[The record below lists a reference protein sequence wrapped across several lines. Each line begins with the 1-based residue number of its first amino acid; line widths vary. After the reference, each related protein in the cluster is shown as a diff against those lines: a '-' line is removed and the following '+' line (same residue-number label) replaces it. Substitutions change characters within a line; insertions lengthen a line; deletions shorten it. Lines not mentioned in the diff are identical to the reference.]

1 MTEEERYD
9 LMRDRRNGET
19 LHQWVL
25 RIMGRLQEMTKDDLS
40 TTLFNILKEAYIAG
54 ASSNEKGKKNRKVV
68 EGEFILL
75 QHQAAQD
82 LKKELED
89 GKPETRLEVYIKN
102 TPLTPRATN
111 ALQRA
116 GVKTLGDLVQL
127 TKLDITNIR
136 GLGQAGLFDI
146 EEMLKTYGLQ
156 LRRIHKDVL

>member
-102 TPLTPRATN
+102 TPLTPRAIN
-111 ALQRA
+111 ALLRA
-116 GVKTLGDLVQL
+116 GVRTLGDLVQL

>member
-1 MTEEERYD
+1 MTEEEKYD

-102 TPLTPRATN
+102 TPLTPRAIN
-111 ALQRA
+111 ALLRA

-127 TKLDITNIR
+127 TKFDIANIH
-136 GLGQAGLFDI
+136 GCGSAVMFDI
-146 EEMLKTYGLQ
+146 EEMLKTYGLR
-156 LRRIHKDVL
+156 LKRIHKDVL

>member
-54 ASSNEKGKKNRKVV
+54 ASSNKKGKKNRKVV

-102 TPLTPRATN
+102 TPLTPRTIN
-111 ALQRA
+111 ALHRA

-156 LRRIHKDVL
+156 LKRIHKDVL